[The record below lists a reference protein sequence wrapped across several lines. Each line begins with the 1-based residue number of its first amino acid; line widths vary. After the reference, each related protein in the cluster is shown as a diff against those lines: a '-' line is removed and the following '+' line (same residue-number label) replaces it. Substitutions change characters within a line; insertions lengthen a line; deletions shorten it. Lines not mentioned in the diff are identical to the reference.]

1 MKNMETVLAQ
11 IKEKNPDT
19 TIYVQSMTPIVGTAQ
34 TGSLTNENLNIYNT
48 GLQAMCE
55 QNGYIYLDV
64 ASVMKDDEGNL
75 KREYCSDPDNMG
87 VHFTDE
93 GCKVWIDYLRT
104 HVS

>member
-1 MKNMETVLAQ
+1 MDQLHFSS
-11 IKEKNPDT
+11 I
-19 TIYVQSMTPIVGTAQ
+19 TISPVHKQDKLQLPIQDYTLLSI
-34 TGSLTNENLNIYNT
+34 TNKTNENLDIYNA
-48 GLQAMCE
+48 GLKDMCE
-55 QNGYIYLDV
+55 QNGYTYLDV

>member
-1 MKNMETVLAQ
+1 MLHLV
-11 IKEKNPDT
+11 
-19 TIYVQSMTPIVGTAQ
+19 
-34 TGSLTNENLNIYNT
+34 
-48 GLQAMCE
+48 QAMLSI
-55 QNGYIYLDV
+55 NVAVLIYKLQVWMQKIVVRHV
-64 ASVMKDDEGNL
+64 ALLLKDDEGNL